1 MFFIAPTV
9 NMLCQNLREHTNLSW
24 PICSMAAFHKFVDIF
39 NNQPLLIENP
49 RSHRLSTKFNFRVL
63 E

>member
-9 NMLCQNLREHTNLSW
+9 NMLCQNLREHATLSW

-39 NNQPLLIENP
+39 NNQSLLISP